1 MDEIVSAVCVALA
14 IAFGFFVLIA
24 IVRSF
29 LFIGRPN
36 EVLIFSGGTRTMA
49 DGSTVGSRLVFGG
62 RAFRIPLIERV
73 DRMDLGTMPLDLQVA
88 NAFSKGGIPLH
99 VHAIANVKISSDPA
113 IIMNAVERFLGR
125 DPEEIRR
132 VAKESLEGHLR
143 GVLARLTPEEVN
155 EDRLKFANA
164 LIDEAEDD
172 LRKLGLQLDTLR
184 VLNVGD
190 DVKYLDSISRQQIA
204 NVLMV
209 ADIAESNAR
218 STSEQAAATAN
229 REGQVA
235 VEQAEARIAQ
245 KQNEQRRIKAE
256 LESRAKAEE
265 ERTEQLAAEARA
277 AAEKELQELRAKLE
291 ETRLMAEMILPAQ
304 AEQRA
309 QALRARGQAA
319 TIAENGRAA
328 AEVLNMLTETWAKA
342 GADARDIFLLQ
353 QLEPVLQ
360 TIVGRLSELE
370 IGQVNLVDTGD
381 GKALASYVAGY
392 PAMVT
397 RVLEELKATTGV
409 DIPSTL
415 KGASPRNQEGA

>member
-1 MDEIVSAVCVALA
+1 
-14 IAFGFFVLIA
+14 
-24 IVRSF
+24 
-29 LFIGRPN
+29 
-36 EVLIFSGGTRTMA
+36 MA

-73 DRMDLGTMPLDLQVA
+73 DRMDLGTLPLDLQVA

-99 VHAIANVKISSDPA
+99 VHAIANVKISSDPG

-125 DPEEIRR
+125 DPEEVRR

-164 LIDEAEDD
+164 LIDEAEAD
-172 LRKLGLQLDTLR
+172 LQKLGLQLDTLR

-218 STSEQAAATAN
+218 STSEQAAAAAN

-245 KQNEQRRIKAE
+245 KQNEFRRVKADCE
-256 LESRAKAEE
+256 ARAKAEE

-277 AAEKELQELRAKLE
+277 TAEQELQGLRAKLE
-291 ETRLMAEMILPAQ
+291 ETRLQAEVVLPAQ
-304 AEQRA
+304 AAQRA
-309 QALRARGQAA
+309 AALRARGEAA
-319 TIAENGRAA
+319 TIAENGRAV
-328 AEVLNMLTETWAKA
+328 AEVLRMLSETWGKA
-342 GADARDIFLLQ
+342 GPDARDIFLLQ
-353 QLEPVLQ
+353 QLEPVLEV
-360 TIVGRLSELE
+360 IVSRLRELE
-370 IGQVNLVDTGD
+370 VGEVNLVDRGD
-381 GKALASYVAGY
+381 GRAMANFVSGY
-392 PAMVT
+392 PAMVAQ
-397 RVLEELKATTGV
+397 VLQELKATTGV
-409 DIPSTL
+409 DLPAALSRS
-415 KGASPRNQEGA
+415 ASPAKEAP